1 MSARRHPFA
10 GWRHSIEG
18 TCMMVWSM
26 TLDMLEM
33 ETVKMFPEP
42 LDRNNRNRQWRE
54 CQMAPCLMQLTTCV
68 CAEFGQCPV
77 AVVLRFPHSLALELQ
92 THHQTDTRSD

>member
-1 MSARRHPFA
+1 
-10 GWRHSIEG
+10 
-18 TCMMVWSM
+18 MMVWSM

-68 CAEFGQCPV
+68 CVCVCVCVCAEFGQGPV
-77 AVVLRFPHSLALELQ
+77 AVVRRCPHSLALELQ
-92 THHQTDTRSD
+92 THHQTDTRRSD